1 MEKLILTC
9 AVTGAEVT
17 KKDNPAVPYTPQ
29 ELADSSAAAVEAG
42 AAVIHLHVRHDDG
55 TPAHEAAIF
64 RKTVDLIRKKVDP
77 IIMVSTGG
85 AVGMTVEQRVEGLE
99 AGTEMA
105 SLTTGTV
112 NFGNDVFW
120 NAPDLVEKI
129 ARAIQARGAKP
140 EIEVFDAGM
149 IDNAA
154 ALVKKGLLT
163 PPLAYQFVLGVP
175 GGLGASARALTFLA
189 DSVPPG
195 STWTVAGVG
204 RHQFTMA
211 AHAILMGGNVR
222 VGLEDNVYLRKGV
235 LARSNAE
242 LVERAAR
249 IAGEFEREIATPA
262 EARRLLGLKL
272 GLEGGG

>member
-1 MEKLILTC
+1 MDKLIVTC

-29 ELADSSAAAVEAG
+29 ELADSSVAAVEAG

-55 TPAHEAAIF
+55 RPAHEKAIF
-64 RKTVDLIRKKVDP
+64 QDVVARIRKRANP

-85 AVGMTVEQRVEGLE
+85 AVGMSVEQRVEGLE

-129 ARAIQARGAKP
+129 AGAIKTKGAKP

-149 IDNAA
+149 VDNAA
-154 ALVKKGLLT
+154 ALVKKGLLA
-163 PPLAYQFVLGVP
+163 PPLQFQFVLGVP
-175 GGLGASARALTFLA
+175 GGLGATARNLTYLA
-189 DSVPPG
+189 DSIPHG
-195 STWTVAGVG
+195 STWCVAGVG

-235 LARSNAE
+235 LAPSNAA
-242 LVERAAR
+242 LVERVVA
-249 IAGEFEREIATPA
+249 IAKEFDRPIASPD
-262 EARRLLGLKL
+262 EARKILGIGKR
-272 GLEGGG
+272 